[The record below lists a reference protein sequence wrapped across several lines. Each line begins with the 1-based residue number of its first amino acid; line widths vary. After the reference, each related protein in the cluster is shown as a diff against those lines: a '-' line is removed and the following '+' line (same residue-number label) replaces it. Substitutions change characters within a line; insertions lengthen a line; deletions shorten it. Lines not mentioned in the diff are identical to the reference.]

1 MTAAYGRWFRVGK
14 TDVRWLEKS
23 PVGRTARCDRFFNH
37 VVQAEDPRFV
47 VDSGAGPT
55 RVRGKKKRNE
65 YLCRACADRFYD
77 SQPPS
82 MLREN
87 QGELF

>member
-1 MTAAYGRWFRVGK
+1 MTAPYGRWFKVGK
-14 TDVRWLEKS
+14 TDVRWIEKS
-23 PVGRTARCDRFFNH
+23 PVGHTARCDRFFNH

-47 VDSGAGPT
+47 VDSGAGPQ
-55 RVRGKKKRNE
+55 RARGKKKRNE

-82 MLREN
+82 MLKEN
-87 QGELF
+87 QEKFF

>member
-1 MTAAYGRWFRVGK
+1 MTAEYGRWFKVGG

-23 PVGRTARCDRFFNH
+23 PTNRTARCDRFFNH
-37 VVQAEDPRFV
+37 IVQAEDPRFM
-47 VDSGAGPT
+47 VDNGMGPT

-65 YLCRACADRFYD
+65 YLCRSCADRYYD

-82 MLREN
+82 MLKKN